1 VKTKVLLAIFAI
13 SILLMAGGCSGSSP
27 SRTVK
32 DFYGAIGRGDVET
45 ATAQMASR
53 VIDQVGLNKLQQ
65 SIEFQVQAVE
75 QAGGIKSVKIT
86 DEQIFDDAAL
96 VTTQVDFGDGTS
108 ATETVQLV
116 KEDGRWKIDISK

>member
-1 VKTKVLLAIFAI
+1 MKTKILLAIFAI
-13 SILLMAGGCSGSSP
+13 PILLMTGGCIGSSP

-32 DFYGAIGRGDVET
+32 DFYSAIGRGDVEM
-45 ATAQMASR
+45 ATAQMSSR

-65 SIEFQVQAVE
+65 SIEYQVQAVE
-75 QAGGIKSVKIT
+75 QAGGMKSIRII

-96 VTTQVDFGDGTS
+96 VTAEVELGDGTS
-108 ATETVQLV
+108 GTETVQLV